1 MTNSQVHLTL
11 NYKLKKLLV
20 EKLNKAN
27 QQQLKSLLGPEFLK
41 GQPDSELK
49 KADILEMT
57 VCSLRRMQQSSIQ
70 QVEAAA
76 GGELPVQRR
85 ADCYKFNKLQSSSGK
100 KLLRV

>member
-11 NYKLKKLLV
+11 KLKKLLV
-20 EKLNKAN
+20 EKLNRAN
-27 QQQLKSLLGPEFLK
+27 QQQLQSLMGPEFLK
-41 GQPDSELK
+41 GQSGSELK
-49 KADILEMT
+49 KADILKMT

-85 ADCYKFNKLQSSSGK
+85 TDCYTFNKLQSSSGK